1 MHAAFRYQ
9 WVRKI
14 LKYFLTNLKFF
25 LETPDVSEI
34 NLEDSTNDDN
44 SSAQNST
51 FAKSIKSGIKSPKT
65 YFLENLK
72 RKRSNKNNSTTNS
85 KPKKSQSVTNSL
97 TTFGT
102 KFSRRKLGKQNDAGT
117 SNSENH
123 CGSFEDGFT
132 SLEKVP
138 ADPPETEEKPLNEP
152 KSVFWRSSRY
162 KVRETSPPAVPFSWS
177 SHFQSKSCRK

>member
-1 MHAAFRYQ
+1 MFLIACKTMHN
-9 WVRKI
+9 
-14 LKYFLTNLKFF
+14 KYKTIIFF
-25 LETPDVSEI
+25 IIFFSETPDVSEI

-44 SSAQNST
+44 ISAQNST
-51 FAKSIKSGIKSPKT
+51 FAKSIRSGIKSPKT
-65 YFLENLK
+65 YFLENMK
-72 RKRSNKNNSTTNS
+72 RKRNSKNNSNTNS

-97 TTFGT
+97 STFGT
-102 KFSRRKLGKQNDAGT
+102 KFSRRKLGKQNGGGAAG
-117 SNSENH
+117 NSENH

-132 SLEKVP
+132 SLDKVP

-162 KVRETSPPAVPFSWS
+162 KVGEPSPPTVPFSWS